1 MVLTRNQKRKL
12 EEEVGLDEIKTSN
25 ENTHV
30 PNVVLVKKRKL
41 EKSISVTEAKES
53 NESNVDESDSD
64 YQIIDTSSEK
74 ESSQSQTGGEQM
86 EETIEETIEETT
98 EETIAS
104 LNGESDNQSDE
115 DSENKS
121 DDEKGKGDIN
131 IMNMKLTKDQI
142 AEIIKQSVKQILKRY
157 RENDMEFFKVDN
169 QKEDSKEDEYEKF
182 LEYIDTIYGGE
193 FFERIPLEDRI
204 KRLRKELSKEEIID
218 LNNQLEEIR
227 DDYKNN
233 APSIVSVLKMDIP
246 KDQKQKLLENFH
258 HLANSPILSE
268 EYTRHMKTLTN
279 SISNMTDEDKELSQL
294 EEKIQLRCNGISES
308 YKKKIL
314 KSNMSFENKVI
325 AFEKLNVMEAYEES
339 DTSEYAKYKNWMDT
353 LLSVPFGNYID
364 LPVDKENPK
373 GFLKEVR
380 STLDKN
386 LSFLEKP
393 KDQIINLVAQL
404 IRNPNANINAIGIY
418 GSKGVGKTAITKSIA
433 EALGRP
439 YKIISLGG
447 ESDNSVLTGHGFTYV
462 GSHPGRIIDI
472 LKESRCMNP
481 VILIDELDKISGT
494 EKGKEIIGTLIHM
507 TDSTTNNKYN
517 YDRYFAG
524 VEFDLSKV
532 LFIFTYNDE
541 TLVDK
546 ILADRLFKIKVDNY
560 SSTQKYEIAE
570 KHIIPN
576 VIKVFGFKENDIMFS
591 KDAISN
597 VIQSSYNDKGM
608 RDIKRKFEILVSRIN
623 TLLLTDEGDNLVNLK
638 YKSLYK
644 DFRDLPVNVESRHVT
659 ELLSETMA
667 SSGDAFSDP
676 PHGMYM

>member
-1 MVLTRNQKRKL
+1 MVLTRNQKRQL
-12 EEEVGLDEIKTSN
+12 EEDSN
-25 ENTHV
+25 ENTDQNNHV
-30 PNVVLVKKRKL
+30 SNIVLVKKRKTNGTHPN
-41 EKSISVTEAKES
+41 VTENNSQPS
-53 NESNVDESDSD
+53 NDESSDGEYLINSNSSRSVSMEISDKDSMGTENL
-64 YQIIDTSSEK
+64 QEI
-74 ESSQSQTGGEQM
+74 M
-86 EETIEETIEETT
+86 EETT

-104 LNGESDNQSDE
+104 LNGETDGDDDDENDNSDNQD
-115 DSENKS
+115 N
-121 DDEKGKGDIN
+121 GKNGDIN

-157 RENDMEFFKVDN
+157 RDNDMEFFKVD
-169 QKEDSKEDEYEKF
+169 QKKDEKEDEYEKF

-204 KRLRKELSKEEIID
+204 KKIRKEMKEDEITL
-218 LNNQLEEIR
+218 LNKQLEELR
-227 DDYKNN
+227 DDYKNS
-233 APSIVSVLKMDIP
+233 APSIINVLKMDIS
-246 KDQKQKLLENFH
+246 KDQKQKLLEKFH

-268 EYTRHMKTLTN
+268 EYSRHIKSLTN
-279 SISNMTDEDKELSQL
+279 SISAVTEEDKELTKL

-325 AFEKLNVMEAYEES
+325 AYEKLNVMEAYEES

-353 LLSVPFGNYID
+353 LLSIPFGNYID
-364 LPVDKENPK
+364 LPVDETNPK
-373 GFLKEVR
+373 GFLKSVR
-380 STLDKN
+380 QTLDKN

-404 IRNPNANINAIGIY
+404 IRNPDANINAIGIY

-494 EKGKEIIGTLIHM
+494 EKGKEIIGTLVHM

-517 YDRYFAG
+517 YDRYFSG

-541 TLVDK
+541 SLVDK

-576 VIKVFGFKENDIMFS
+576 VIKAFGFKSEDISFT
-591 KDAISN
+591 KDALNN

-623 TLLLTDEGDNLVNLK
+623 TLLLTEEGDQLVNLK
-638 YKSLYK
+638 YKGLYK
-644 DFRDLPVNVESRHVT
+644 DFRELPVVVESKHVT

-667 SSGDAFSDP
+667 SGESSTDP
-676 PHGMYM
+676 PYGMYM

>member
-12 EEEVGLDEIKTSN
+12 EEEDFDN
-25 ENTHV
+25 EETKNKENNTNG
-30 PNVVLVKKRKL
+30 PNVVLVKRRK
-41 EKSISVTEAKES
+41 VEAEDGNGNS
-53 NESNVDESDSD
+53 ENDNDDSD
-64 YQIIDTSSEK
+64 GEYQFVDNSSD
-74 ESSQSQTGGEQM
+74 
-86 EETIEETIEETT
+86 EETFSKVQSSIEEESEHMEETT
-98 EETIAS
+98 EETIMS
-104 LNGESDNQSDE
+104 LEGGESDNQSDDE
-115 DSENKS
+115 SEKTEEN
-121 DDEKGKGDIN
+121 KGKGDIN

-157 RENDMEFFKVDN
+157 RENDMEFFNVDKQKKENKV
-169 QKEDSKEDEYEKF
+169 DEYEKF
-182 LEYIDTIYGGE
+182 LDYIDTIYGGE

-204 KRLRKELSKEEIID
+204 KRIRKDLSEEEITN
-218 LNNQLEEIR
+218 LNNQLEELR

-233 APSIVSVLKMDIP
+233 APSIIDVLKMDIS
-246 KDQKQKLLENFH
+246 KDQKQKLLEKFH
-258 HLANSPILSE
+258 HLANSQILSE

-279 SISNMTDEDKELSQL
+279 SISNMSNEDKELNEL
-294 EEKIQLRCNGISES
+294 EQKIQLRCSGVSES

-314 KSNMSFENKVI
+314 KSNMTFENKII
-325 AFEKLNVMEAYEES
+325 AYEKLNVMEAYEES

-364 LPVDKENPK
+364 LPVDIAEPK

-380 STLDKN
+380 TTLDKN

-447 ESDNSVLTGHGFTYV
+447 ESDNSMLTGHGFTYV

-507 TDSTTNNKYN
+507 TDSTTNSKYN

-560 SSTQKYEIAE
+560 TSVQKYEIAE

-576 VIKVFGFKENDIMFS
+576 VIKVFGFNEKDIVFN
-591 KDAISN
+591 KDSINS

-623 TLLLTDEGDNLVNLK
+623 TLLLTEESDNLVNLK

-644 DFRDLPVNVESRHVT
+644 DFKELPVTVESRHVM
-659 ELLSETMA
+659 ELLNETMA
-667 SSGDAFSDP
+667 SGEDSIDNP

>member
-12 EEEVGLDEIKTSN
+12 EEDISIVN
-25 ENTHV
+25 ENSTNENKQV
-30 PNVVLVKKRKL
+30 SNLVLVKKRKL
-41 EKSISVTEAKES
+41 EKPLDPNDN
-53 NESNVDESDSD
+53 NESQENESDDD
-64 YQIIDTSSEK
+64 YQIIDTSSGDSK
-74 ESSQSQTGGEQM
+74 DDVTGERDGELT
-86 EETIEETIEETT
+86 EEEGETEELEETT
-98 EETIAS
+98 EETIMS
-104 LNGESDNQSDE
+104 LNGGDSDSDE
-115 DSENKS
+115 SGIKTEE
-121 DDEKGKGDIN
+121 EKAKGDIN

-157 RENDMEFFKVDN
+157 RENDMEFFKVDK
-169 QKEDSKEDEYEKF
+169 QTEEKEDEYEKF

-204 KRLRKELSKEEIID
+204 KRIRKEMDNDEIKN
-218 LNNQLEEIR
+218 LNKQLEELK

-233 APSIVSVLKMDIP
+233 APSIISVLKMDIP
-246 KDQKQKLLENFH
+246 KDQKQKLLEKFH
-258 HLANSPILSE
+258 HLANSSILSE
-268 EYTRHMKTLTN
+268 EYTRHMKSLTN
-279 SISNMTDEDKELSQL
+279 SITEMTEEDKELSKL
-294 EEKIQLRCNGISES
+294 EEKIQVRCNGVSES

-325 AFEKLNVMEAYEES
+325 AYEKLNVMEAYEES

-364 LPVDKENPK
+364 LPVEQENPK
-373 GFLKEVR
+373 GFLKDVR
-380 STLDKN
+380 QTLDKN

-404 IRNPNANINAIGIY
+404 IRNPDANINAIGIY

-507 TDSTTNNKYN
+507 TDSTTNGKYN
-517 YDRYFAG
+517 YDRYFSG
-524 VEFDLSKV
+524 LEFDLSKV

-560 SSTQKYEIAE
+560 TSPQKYEIAE

-576 VIKVFGFKENDIMFS
+576 VIKVFGFKENEIQFS
-591 KDAISN
+591 KEAINN
-597 VIQSSYNDKGM
+597 VIQSSYTDKGM

-623 TLLLTDEGDNLVNLK
+623 TLLLTEESDNLINLK
-638 YKSLYK
+638 YKQLYK
-644 DFRDLPVNVESRHVT
+644 HFRELPVNVESHHVT
-659 ELLSETMA
+659 ALLNETMA
-667 SSGDAFSDP
+667 SSNESGDP
-676 PHGMYM
+676 PPPMMYM